1 MCVCFFKSYV
11 LKKFFQILLQ
21 LKEVD
26 GGDETLL
33 VLGQTVS
40 AQLNDL
46 VVDEAQD
53 SVCQREDVLRGEGLD
68 EVSQPPFHL
77 RCGLVVGGGGHKS
90 HTFDPST
97 SFPKYHYSYVNQS
110 LSTTALDD

>member
-77 RCGLVVGGGGHKS
+77 RCGLVGEGGRGGGQVTH
-90 HTFDPST
+90 
-97 SFPKYHYSYVNQS
+97 
-110 LSTTALDD
+110 L